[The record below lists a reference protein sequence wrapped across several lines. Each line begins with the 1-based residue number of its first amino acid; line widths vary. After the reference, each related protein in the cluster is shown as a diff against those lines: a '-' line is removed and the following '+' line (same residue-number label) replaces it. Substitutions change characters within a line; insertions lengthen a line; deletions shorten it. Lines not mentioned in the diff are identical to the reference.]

1 MCMRNERHTLFP
13 PLTNIPFCLTIS
25 VIHISVV
32 IICDVDIVRQKEVF
46 MTQDI
51 DDPEALLPL
60 SPAVFHILLA
70 LIERELHGYGI
81 MQETARSSDGK
92 VKLGP
97 GTLYRSIRR
106 LLTDGLIEESDER
119 PVPEL
124 DDERRHYYRLTPFGL
139 RVARAEAQRLAVL
152 VRMARSKQLLPQ
164 PGALEGGM

>member
-1 MCMRNERHTLFP
+1 
-13 PLTNIPFCLTIS
+13 
-25 VIHISVV
+25 
-32 IICDVDIVRQKEVF
+32 
-46 MTQDI
+46 MTQNV
-51 DDPEALLPL
+51 DDAEALLPL
-60 SPAVFHILLA
+60 PPAAFHILLA
-70 LIERELHGYGI
+70 LVEMERHGYGI

-106 LLTDGLIEESDER
+106 LLTDGLIEESDAR

-152 VRMARSKQLLPQ
+152 VRMARSRHLLPQ

>member
-1 MCMRNERHTLFP
+1 MST
-13 PLTNIPFCLTIS
+13 
-25 VIHISVV
+25 
-32 IICDVDIVRQKEVF
+32 
-46 MTQDI
+46 

-70 LIERELHGYGI
+70 LVGKERHGYGI
-81 MQETARSSDGK
+81 MQETALSSDGK

-106 LLTDGLIEESDER
+106 LLVDDLIEESDAR

-139 RVARAEAQRLAVL
+139 RVARAEAQRLAEL
-152 VRMARSKQLLPQ
+152 VRIAQSRQLLPQ
-164 PGALEGGM
+164 PGAITLEGGL

>member
-1 MCMRNERHTLFP
+1 M
-13 PLTNIPFCLTIS
+13 
-25 VIHISVV
+25 
-32 IICDVDIVRQKEVF
+32 IICDVDIVKQKEVF
-46 MTQDI
+46 MTQDV

-60 SPAVFHILLA
+60 SPAAFHILLA
-70 LIERELHGYGI
+70 LIERERHGYGI